1 MKKINILIGII
12 SLFVINSTSNLYS
25 QAYQRSSKNVGIV
38 GGFSKGIKQNQ
49 TSFQLGI
56 ASQIN
61 RYLIPELNYKITSIN
76 KESRLSNNSE
86 FHFISP
92 AIQFRTRFLR
102 MPARKVRGICTQEF
116 LDFGL
121 TPEYFIVLN
130 PKHINVD
137 TKQFL
142 TLRTSLILFRYKSGM
157 RKSQKAWSF
166 KAEAFYRY
174 NFGSNKPIG
183 NEIGLNLRI
192 SRFQVYNFLK

>member
-1 MKKINILIGII
+1 MKIKNILPTILGFMII
-12 SLFVINSTSNLYS
+12 HIPSVFFG
-25 QAYQRSSKNVGIV
+25 QAYQRSSKNIGLV
-38 GGFSKGIKQNQ
+38 GGFSKGIEQNQ

-76 KESRLSNNSE
+76 EESRLSNGSDI
-86 FHFISP
+86 HCISP

-102 MPARKVRGICTQEF
+102 TPARKVRGICTQEF

-121 TPEYFIVLN
+121 TPEYFFALSMNERESNIGSY
-130 PKHINVD
+130 
-137 TKQFL
+137 FS
-142 TLRTSLILFRYKSGM
+142 LRTSLILFRYKSGM

-166 KAEAFYRY
+166 KAETFYRH
-174 NFGSNKPIG
+174 NFGSDKHIG

-192 SRFQVYNFLK
+192 TRFQVYNFLK